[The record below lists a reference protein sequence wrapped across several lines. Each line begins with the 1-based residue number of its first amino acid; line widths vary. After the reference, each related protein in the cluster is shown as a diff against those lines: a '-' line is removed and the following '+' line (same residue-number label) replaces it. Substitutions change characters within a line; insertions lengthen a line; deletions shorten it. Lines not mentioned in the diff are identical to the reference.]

1 MPQWLIKS
9 EVTLNPEYDVNCS
22 ELNSF
27 FTEQAVNEIFLLF
40 LSCMCRVSVIFLFNT
55 LKINTL
61 SDTCN
66 FYLRLLGVTLLSYL
80 HKYNDT
86 TLFFRLDRTEHS

>member
-22 ELNSF
+22 ELNFF
-27 FTEQAVNEIFLLF
+27 FTEQAVNEIFLLY
-40 LSCMCRVSVIFLFNT
+40 LSCMCRVNVCVLYNT

-61 SDTCN
+61 PDICN
-66 FYLRLLGVTLLSYL
+66 YYLRLLGYINTAGESTIQLTNGIYFS
-80 HKYNDT
+80 HISAG
-86 TLFFRLDRTEHS
+86 E